1 MPDSSVELPAIEA
14 AVRELYAVISIK
26 KGEIP
31 DWEKFRGLFYPGARL
46 ISNSAAEPF
55 VWTVKEFISYY
66 KERIGDNTVRE
77 FYEGEISHKTE
88 IFGKISHRFST
99 YEARPYKRGIN
110 SIQLMKVNDQWLV
123 TSLIWND
130 EDSDFPIPETYLA

>member
-31 DWEKFRGLFYPGARL
+31 DWKKFRSLFYPGARL
-46 ISNSAAEPF
+46 ISNSVAEPI
-55 VWTVKEFISYY
+55 VWTVEEFISYY

-88 IFGKISHRFST
+88 IFGKIAHRFST

-110 SIQLMKVNDQWLV
+110 SIQLMKVSDQWLV

-130 EDSDFPIPETYLA
+130 EDSDFPIPETYLV